1 MKKEI
6 IREKTVPFSIKQVQF
21 FFQIVKYKGYTRKT
35 LVEEKTSSYFKENT
49 YARLEWPVQ
58 ILKTRLE
65 WPVQILKT
73 RLEWAVQILKTRLE
87 WAVQKLKTRLE
98 WPVQTL

>member
-6 IREKTVPFSIKQVQF
+6 IREKTVPFSVKKVQF

-49 YARLEWPVQ
+49 YVQVLKVEINIPRNHREIRIGHLEVPPVSPPH
-58 ILKTRLE
+58 LE
-65 WPVQILKT
+65 GCSIIDIEYFFVVSIKY
-73 RLEWAVQILKTRLE
+73 RA
-87 WAVQKLKTRLE
+87 
-98 WPVQTL
+98 